1 MIRRPPRSTRT
12 DTLFPYT
19 ALLRS
24 TPPAGPGAVADN
36 GRTDRSD
43 GKWRSNIFADASCL
57 GRCSAHCAR
66 GGAPWWIPPQSN
78 ALRLPYSQPEG
89 AVARQKRR
97 RSARGAGGGGG
108 LCGGRDRHLAPARR
122 TAYRSAS
129 YRYGNR
135 LVLPAAVSRRYPR
148 PPHPDLRYCLEPC
161 RRSEEHTSELQS
173 L

>member
-66 GGAPWWIPPQSN
+66 GGAPWWITPQSN

-108 LCGGRDRHLAPARR
+108 LCGGRDCHLAPARR

-129 YRYGNR
+129 
-135 LVLPAAVSRRYPR
+135 
-148 PPHPDLRYCLEPC
+148 
-161 RRSEEHTSELQS
+161 RSEEHTTDLQS
-173 L
+173 TMRRSYAVFRLKNK